1 MVINNLNNGGIKLF
15 EWKEKYSVGVEK
27 FDDQHKELLRIG
39 RDLVSAF
46 EGTEEGI
53 DQYDLILDLLNEMQE
68 YTVYHFESEEKA
80 MKEADYPEL
89 EKHKKIHQ
97 KFVNKLKEI
106 DTDKIDK
113 NQQEFS
119 MELLN
124 FLATWIEEHILGEDQ
139 KYTPY
144 MNN

>member
-1 MVINNLNNGGIKLF
+1 MIINNLFGGIKLF

-39 RDLVSAF
+39 RDIVSAF

-53 DQYDLILDLLNEMQE
+53 DQYDLIIELLNEMQD

-80 MKEADYPEL
+80 LEEADYPEL
-89 EKHKKIHQ
+89 ENHKEIHQ

-106 DTDKIDK
+106 DTEKIDQ

-124 FLATWIEEHILGEDQ
+124 FVATWIEEHILGEDQ
-139 KYTPY
+139 KYTSY
-144 MNN
+144 LSS

>member
-80 MKEADYPEL
+80 MEEANYPEL